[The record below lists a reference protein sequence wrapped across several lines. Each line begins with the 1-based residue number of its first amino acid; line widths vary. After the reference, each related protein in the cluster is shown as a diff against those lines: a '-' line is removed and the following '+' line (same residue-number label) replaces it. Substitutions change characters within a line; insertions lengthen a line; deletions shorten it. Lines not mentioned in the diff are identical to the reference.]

1 MNGGSSLWSLPGCA
15 TGLLKL
21 KSLRFEHEIR
31 CSVSAPRCSSVLAG
45 IEVSS
50 QSLGRQSSQASLC
63 KAKAN
68 CHSCNNV
75 SFIITI
81 IFFGHSVFCVKL
93 GSPEVDL

>member
-1 MNGGSSLWSLPGCA
+1 MNGGRRLWSLPGCA
-15 TGLLKL
+15 MGLLKL

-45 IEVSS
+45 IELSS
-50 QSLGRQSSQASLC
+50 QSLGRQSSQAS
-63 KAKAN
+63 N

-93 GSPEVDL
+93 DSPEVDL